1 VEQTGQF
8 GPFFVKTMRVRK
20 IPYIFSIYF
29 LLICHNIPNA
39 NCWSASTTF
48 IAAPPSHYSSV
59 SSAASSSASYQYDG
73 ILAAEVC
80 GKCRIRVGNLTT
92 ELFSFKDGPNWRFLF
107 ICPQSGQLR
116 LLDKVEMAIE
126 EGKGKG
132 VNTQQKKNTIGSPK
146 SANLQ
151 KTLPNQP
158 EGKNGSKKVCRIV
171 RWQKWPAC
179 NLQKAT

>member
-1 VEQTGQF
+1 
-8 GPFFVKTMRVRK
+8 MRLRK
-20 IPYIFSIYF
+20 IPFIYTIHF
-29 LLICHNIPNA
+29 LLICYHIPNA

-59 SSAASSSASYQYDG
+59 SSAASSSSSDYG

-80 GKCRIRVGNLTT
+80 GKCRIRVGNRTT

-116 LLDKVEMAIE
+116 LLDKVEMAID
-126 EGKGKG
+126 EGKGKDM
-132 VNTQQKKNTIGSPK
+132 NAQKKKNTIGTPTSP
-146 SANLQ
+146 NPNVQ
-151 KTLPNQP
+151 KTLLPNQP

-179 NLQKAT
+179 NLQKAK

>member
-1 VEQTGQF
+1 MEL
-8 GPFFVKTMRVRK
+8 K
-20 IPYIFSIYF
+20 IIAFIFAINS
-29 LLICHNIPNA
+29 LLICDNIPNA

-48 IAAPPSHYSSV
+48 IAAPPSRYSV
-59 SSAASSSASYQYDG
+59 SSAASSSASDYG

-80 GKCRIRVGNLTT
+80 GKCRIRVGNRTT

-116 LLDKVEMAIE
+116 LLGKMEMAIE

-132 VNTQQKKNTIGSPK
+132 MIAQKKKNIIGTLTSP
-146 SANLQ
+146 NVQ

-179 NLQKAT
+179 NLQKAKQISPNP